1 MEKGSVDY
9 SLYLV
14 TDRDLAGGRP
24 LYQIV
29 EAAIR
34 GGVTAVQ
41 YREKSTSI
49 RKMIEE
55 ALELR
60 NLCHAYRVPFIIN
73 DRVDLALAVDA
84 DGVHVG
90 QDDMP
95 APLARKLIGPEKILG
110 ISVDH
115 ITQVGAAMAEGADY
129 VGASPIFATPTKPDA
144 PQPLGI
150 KGLQEI
156 ALVCTLPIV
165 AIGGLNISNAAAI
178 LRAGAAGIAVVSA
191 IVAADDVE
199 RSARDLKQVIEAARR
214 AQAS

>member
-29 EAAIR
+29 ETAIR

-41 YREKSTSI
+41 YREKSTPI
-49 RKMIEE
+49 RRMIEE

-60 NLCHAYRVPFIIN
+60 DLCRIHRIPFIIN
-73 DRVDLALAVDA
+73 DRVDLALALDA
-84 DGVHVG
+84 DGLHVG
-90 QDDMP
+90 QDDIP
-95 APLARKLIGPEKILG
+95 APLARKLIGPGKILG
-110 ISVDH
+110 VSVDN
-115 ITQVGAAMAEGADY
+115 ITQVHAAMAEGADY

-150 KGLQEI
+150 QGLQEI

-165 AIGGLNISNAAAI
+165 AIGGINRSNAAGI
-178 LRAGAAGIAVVSA
+178 LRAGAAGLAVVSA

-199 RSARDLKQVIEAARR
+199 RAARELRQVIESTRR
-214 AQAS
+214 PQEG

>member
-1 MEKGSVDY
+1 MEKVPVDF

-14 TDRDLAGGRP
+14 TDRELAGGRP
-24 LYQIV
+24 LSQIV
-29 EAAIR
+29 EAAIH

-41 YREKSTSI
+41 YREKGGSI
-49 RKMIEE
+49 RQMIAE

-60 NLCHAYRVPFIIN
+60 DLCRIHRVPFIIN

-84 DGVHVG
+84 DGLHVG

-95 APLARKLIGPEKILG
+95 ALLARKLIGPGKILG
-110 ISVDH
+110 VSVEN
-115 ITQVGAAMAEGADY
+115 IREARTAMAEGADY
-129 VGASPIFATPTKPDA
+129 VGASPIFSTPTKPDA

-150 KGLQEI
+150 QGLQEI
-156 ALVCTLPIV
+156 ARVCTLPIV
-165 AIGGLNISNAAAI
+165 AIGGLNISNTAEI

-199 RSARDLKQVIEAARR
+199 RAARDLKQVIDGGHRT
-214 AQAS
+214 QVS